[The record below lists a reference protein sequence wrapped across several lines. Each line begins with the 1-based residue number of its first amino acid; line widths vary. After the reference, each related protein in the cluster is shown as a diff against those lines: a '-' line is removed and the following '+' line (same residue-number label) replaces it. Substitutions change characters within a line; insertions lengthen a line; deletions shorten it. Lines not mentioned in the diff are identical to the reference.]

1 VEARTNAALRPDVL
15 RLRKRSAR
23 AVQLILAAI
32 NEDSQLSAD
41 PELAAEFRR
50 KFSDM
55 GARIALFQAKWP
67 AALLS
72 DDDDQF
78 IADRKRLREED
89 APVTEWALRMLK

>member
-1 VEARTNAALRPDVL
+1 MEARTNAALRPDVL

-41 PELAAEFRR
+41 PELAAVSAEILRH
-50 KFSDM
+50 

>member
-1 VEARTNAALRPDVL
+1 MSRDCVSAPHERSSLYSRPSTKTANFL
-15 RLRKRSAR
+15 QIRNWRQSFGG
-23 AVQLILAAI
+23 
-32 NEDSQLSAD
+32 NS
-41 PELAAEFRR
+41 PTW
-50 KFSDM
+50 